1 MLCYAS
7 EGGGIYAMG
16 KSKYVYFY
24 FFAIDMFLHPGVEFR
39 YASGDSRIYYH
50 IPYGINNIKLDSAQ
64 VHRLFKGSSGGDVI
78 TFVRLG
84 LE

>member
-1 MLCYAS
+1 MQWGKAS
-7 EGGGIYAMG
+7 MSIFI
-16 KSKYVYFY
+16 SLQL
-24 FFAIDMFLHPGVEFR
+24 ICFLHSGVEFR
-39 YASGDSRIYYH
+39 YASDDNRIYYH
-50 IPYGINNIKLDSAQ
+50 SPYGINNIKLDSAQ

>member
-1 MLCYAS
+1 MRLRA
-7 EGGGIYAMG
+7 G
-16 KSKYVYFY
+16 VYSNGEKQVRMSVF
-24 FFAIDMFLHPGVEFR
+24 ISLQLICFLHSGVEFR
-39 YASGDSRIYYH
+39 SASGDNRIYYH

-64 VHRLFKGSSGGDVI
+64 VHRLFKGSSGGDVM